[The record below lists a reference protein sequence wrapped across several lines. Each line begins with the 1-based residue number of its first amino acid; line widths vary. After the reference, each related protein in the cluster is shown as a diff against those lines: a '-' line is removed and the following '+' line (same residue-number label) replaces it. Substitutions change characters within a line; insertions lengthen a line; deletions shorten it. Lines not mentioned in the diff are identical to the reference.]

1 MVVGLSQV
9 CLGQMVLP
17 EPVLALMVVLPAWPV
32 EHQEWGGR
40 VVLPQQAREPVPRE
54 QGVEDQVKEVCQ
66 KQVLQVQGE
75 EDQALAVEPNPK
87 ALEAVEVCPLHRL
100 QKMEVV
106 AGPDYP
112 LFHQRPVEVYQK
124 QVLRFPVE
132 GVRFLRMKVYHH
144 RGVVGL
150 VNPEQA
156 VVLSRLVE
164 EQARMNHHLQMKEEG
179 EGLPCLFG
187 TCFPLAREE
196 EGERMMEGEARKIRL
211 QSHLHQLNPQ

>member
-124 QVLRFPVE
+124 QVLGFPVE

-187 TCFPLAREE
+187 MCFPLAREE
-196 EGERMMEGEARKIRL
+196 EGERMMEGEARKIPL
-211 QSHLHQLNPQ
+211 QIPLLQVHPQ